1 MKKYFKLLIKL
12 LLFPGVII
20 LIFYLKFFDRKVVF
34 LRTSRLGDFMITT
47 EYFLRTNT
55 DTDKYILIINNYSC
69 ANSFITNRYYYEIK
83 KRKFCTISNNYIV
96 RGLYWFKD
104 FINYFSLEKEMLTYN
119 DFNSKN
125 EYRYSYTYPIFA
137 KTDSIIDINYFK
149 KDILNLKKSLKINEK
164 NFVCLHVRDS
174 FYLKKKF
181 PNDNW
186 DYHDFRNANIDEYI
200 DIINYLNSK
209 NFFVIKLG
217 ENENIIN
224 YTKLKFPNMYI
235 DFSHNNF
242 YSSKNEMLLS
252 FFCEF
257 MIGTYSG
264 ISHSQQ
270 ILNKPMIFMNVTPF
284 IEKPYGYKNMFIP
297 KKLFDFKTNK
307 YISLNE
313 SLNYGYF
320 KIYNGHDLKKYNLK
334 YINNSNT
341 EMISALEE
349 FLLFLNKKSFTPTK
363 GQIKFNQEFEKY
375 SICIGNENFI
385 CDSFLKKNKYLI

>member
-1 MKKYFKLLIKL
+1 MKKYLKLIIKL
-12 LLFPGVII
+12 LLYPLVII
-20 LIFYLKFFDRKVVF
+20 LILYLKFFDRKIVF

-55 DTDKYILIINNYSC
+55 ETNKYILIINYYSC

-83 KRKFCTISNNYIV
+83 KRKFPIISNNYSV
-96 RGLYWFKD
+96 RVLYWFKD
-104 FINYFSLEKEMLTYN
+104 LIIYFNLEKEMLTYN
-119 DFNSKN
+119 DFNSKY

-137 KTDSIIDINYFK
+137 KSSPIIDINDLK
-149 KDILNLKKSLKINEK
+149 EDIINLKKNLKIYK
-164 NFVCLHVRDS
+164 SKFICLHVRDS

-186 DYHDFRNANIDEYI
+186 DYHDFRNANVNEYI
-200 DIINYLNSK
+200 EIINYLNSK

-217 ENENIIN
+217 ENENKISHS
-224 YTKLKFPNMYI
+224 KLEFPNMYI
-235 DFSHNNF
+235 DFSHNKF

-270 ILNKPMIFMNVTPF
+270 ILNKPMIFMNITPF

-297 KKLFDFKTNK
+297 KKLFNLKTNK
-307 YISLNE
+307 YVSLKE
-313 SLNYGYF
+313 SLNSGYF
-320 KIYNGHDLKKYNLK
+320 KIYNGHNLKKYNLK

-349 FLLFLNKKSFTPTK
+349 FILFLKKKKFTPTK
-363 GQIKFNQEFEKY
+363 EQLNFNQEFEKY
-375 SICIGNENFI
+375 SICIGNKNFI